1 MNDFF
6 HPALQQGLTNRYPL
20 IYVKCREEQR
30 LLKQLQSVSDHFFDS
45 HIPVK
50 VWSCNEGIEKDPSL
64 SDPLKVIRS
73 ITASKPK
80 GITLLKDL
88 PALLDSDPTLVRAL
102 RDLYDAVLGSEC
114 CVVLSHPGYQ
124 LPDALQGQV
133 WFVDLG
139 MPTSTEIDTHL
150 NELLIRF
157 ERNAEISNE
166 WISQVASAMKGL
178 GLGEVTHLFYGWH
191 AENRFDL
198 ASVIKDIYANKTASL
213 QKEGCLQF
221 MPKNIQVD
229 EVGGLENLK
238 EWVLSRKSLFSR
250 ESIKEGVPMPAGI
263 LFMGVSGCG
272 KSLAAKVIAGAWNL
286 PLVRLDMN
294 LVMSGAYGSPEFAF
308 DHALRIAENISP
320 LVLWIDEMENSFG
333 YDGNSSGGNNSIFST
348 FLTWLQEKPPEVFVV
363 ATANRIER
371 LPAEVIRKGR
381 FDQLFFLDLP
391 SDEER
396 RAIFRI
402 HISAYGADP
411 DSFNMNLL
419 SILTKEWSGAEIEQ
433 AVKAARI
440 HAYQEGRLFDE
451 KDITYTSARMVPL
464 SRTMEE
470 QIKHLRQWSQTRATP
485 ASRKA
490 G

>member
-1 MNDFF
+1 MTEFF
-6 HPALQQGLTNRYPL
+6 NPRLALGLTNRYPL
-20 IYVKCREEQR
+20 IYVKSREERR
-30 LLKQLQSVSDHFFDS
+30 LVKQLESLSKSHYGDS
-45 HIPVK
+45 RPVRI
-50 VWSCNEGIEKDPSL
+50 WTCSEGLDGNAAL
-64 SDPLKVIRS
+64 SDPLTVIRHIRNS
-73 ITASKPK
+73 
-80 GITLLKDL
+80 GEDGLYLLKDM
-88 PALLDSDPTLVRAL
+88 PALFHANPTLVRAL
-102 RDLYDAVLGSEC
+102 RDLYEFLLGNERF
-114 CVVLSHPGYQ
+114 VFLSHPGFL
-124 LPDALQGQV
+124 LPEELRGQS

-139 MPTSTEIDTHL
+139 MPDAREIASHL

-157 ERNAEISNE
+157 NRLSEVDEN
-166 WISQVASAMKGL
+166 WILQAVTAMKGL
-178 GLGEVTHLFYGWH
+178 GLEEITHLFYGWNT
-191 AENRFDL
+191 ENRFELLSILED
-198 ASVIKDIYANKTASL
+198 VYANKTASL

-221 MPKNIQVD
+221 MPKNLRVED
-229 EVGGLENLK
+229 VGGLENLK

-250 ESIKEGVPMPAGI
+250 QSFQEGVPMPAGI
-263 LFMGVSGCG
+263 LFMGISGCG

-294 LVMSGAYGSPEFAF
+294 LVMSGAYGTPEFAF
-308 DHALRIAENISP
+308 DHALRTAENISP

-348 FLTWLQEKPPEVFVV
+348 FLTWLQEKPPQVFVV

-402 HISAYGADP
+402 HITAYGADP
-411 DSFNMNLL
+411 GTFNMNLL
-419 SILTKEWSGAEIEQ
+419 SILTKDWSGAEIEQ

-440 HAYQEGRLFDE
+440 HAFQEGRLFDE

-490 G
+490 A